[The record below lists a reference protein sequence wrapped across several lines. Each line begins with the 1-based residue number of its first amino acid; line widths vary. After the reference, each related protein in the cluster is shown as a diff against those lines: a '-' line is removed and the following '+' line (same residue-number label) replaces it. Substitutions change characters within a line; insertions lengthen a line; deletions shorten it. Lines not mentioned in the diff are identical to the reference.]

1 MGPPEVSVNINIII
15 QVNHFNYLGL
25 FTHMKAHHEPQY
37 IKMMEQQELILNLRR
52 EKAERKKGYNDKTV
66 QLKLFRTLCFRPLC
80 RLCLPSPG
88 KGVICAN

>member
-52 EKAERKKGYNDKTV
+52 ER
-66 QLKLFRTLCFRPLC
+66 
-80 RLCLPSPG
+80 SPMMSDYG
-88 KGVICAN
+88 RSSFEAIADFARRQRGGGGGRSRDDSHDRDTK